1 MERVVRSTR
10 PTVIVDGTGFS
21 PFPSS
26 FLTARLPSGS
36 QEVSLA
42 GEDGWS
48 ATTRLLRARIVLCLV
63 RNFPMTQDDYPGA

>member
-42 GEDGWS
+42 GVDGWS
-48 ATTRLLRARIVLCLV
+48 
-63 RNFPMTQDDYPGA
+63 DDSHPPDAPNVASWSGTFR